1 MDRRDEYINAAKRK
15 LDEWEVDIEH
25 VERNIQKNIQKAG
38 KDIQVSYR
46 EDVVALRKKWSE
58 AKVQLARL
66 QDAGEDNW
74 EKVKQG
80 TENTWDSLKEGVEKI
95 KDKFK

>member
-1 MDRRDEYINAAKRK
+1 MDRRDEYINAAKKK
-15 LDEWEVDIEH
+15 LDEWEVDLEH
-25 VERNIQKNIQKAG
+25 VEKNIQKAG
-38 KDIQVSYR
+38 KDIQVRYR
-46 EDVVALRKKWSE
+46 EDVVTLRKKWSE

-80 TENTWDSLKEGVEKI
+80 TGNTWDSLKEGVEKI

>member
-1 MDRRDEYINAAKRK
+1 MDRRDEYINAAKKK
-15 LDEWEVDIEH
+15 LDEWGSDLEH
-25 VERNIQKNIQKAG
+25 VEKKMQKAG
-38 KDIQVSYR
+38 KDLQVRYR
-46 EDVVALRKKWSE
+46 EDVVTLRKKWNE

-66 QDAGEDNW
+66 QDSGEDSW

-95 KDKFK
+95 KSKFQ

>member
-1 MDRRDEYINAAKRK
+1 MDRRDEFINAAKKK
-15 LDEWEVDIEH
+15 LDEWEVDLER
-25 VERNIQKNIQKAG
+25 VEKNIQKAG
-38 KDIQVSYR
+38 KDIQAGCK
-46 EDVVALRKKWSE
+46 EDVVTLRKKWSE

-80 TENTWDSLKEGVEKI
+80 TRNSLDSLKEGVEKI